1 MSPCGMI
8 FTPLEPATGII
19 ATENSMKKQQIMTA
33 KSCISRLL
41 STLGYSQID
50 SRHGGSQEER

>member
-19 ATENSMKKQQIMTA
+19 ATENSMKKTTDYDGKIIHQSITVHPRVFA
-33 KSCISRLL
+33 
-41 STLGYSQID
+41 D
-50 SRHGGSQEER
+50 